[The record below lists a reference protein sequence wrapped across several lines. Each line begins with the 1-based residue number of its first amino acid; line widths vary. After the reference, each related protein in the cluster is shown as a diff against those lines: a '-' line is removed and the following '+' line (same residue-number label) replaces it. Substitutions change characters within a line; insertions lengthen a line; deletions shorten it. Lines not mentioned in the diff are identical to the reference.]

1 MIFLKLIIFLAFLVP
16 NGDHLLF
23 NRITIQPTEAEFLSI
38 YNPTSEPIDMSNYY
52 LTDATKSSS
61 SDFYYK
67 INGGNDFWS
76 NNYSDFIARFPD
88 NYIRLPLGAF
98 INHHEMP
105 NCEAIVSEFHETLGK
120 IKHIRIIT
128 HKKIS
133 SGEELTLNY
142 IINKLDNPN
151 WEFEYEVSQ

>member
-1 MIFLKLIIFLAFLVP
+1 MNEKKEWRPLP
-16 NGDHLLF
+16 DS
-23 NRITIQPTEAEFLSI
+23 ITIKESKIEGLGVFAIKDIPS
-38 YNPTSEPIDMSNYY
+38 D
-52 LTDATKSSS
+52 TDLGISHVY
-61 SDFYYK
+61 D
-67 INGGNDFWS
+67 N
-76 NNYSDFIARFPD
+76 RFPD

-105 NCEAIVSEFHETLGK
+105 NCKAIIFDSHKSIGN

-128 HKKIS
+128 EKNIS

-142 IINKLDNPN
+142 IINKLDNPL

>member
-1 MIFLKLIIFLAFLVP
+1 MNQKKEWRPLP
-16 NGDHLLF
+16 DS
-23 NRITIQPTEAEFLSI
+23 ITIKESKIEGLGVF
-38 YNPTSEPIDMSNYY
+38 
-52 LTDATKSSS
+52 ATKDIP
-61 SDFYYK
+61 SDTDLGISHVYD
-67 INGGNDFWS
+67 N
-76 NNYSDFIARFPD
+76 RFPD

-105 NCEAIVSEFHETLGK
+105 NCKATISESHELIGN

-128 HKKIS
+128 DKDIL

-142 IINKLDNPN
+142 IINKLDNPL

>member
-1 MIFLKLIIFLAFLVP
+1 MNQKKEWRPLP
-16 NGDHLLF
+16 DS
-23 NRITIQPTEAEFLSI
+23 ITIKESKIEGLGVF
-38 YNPTSEPIDMSNYY
+38 
-52 LTDATKSSS
+52 ATKDIP
-61 SDFYYK
+61 SDTDLGISHVYD
-67 INGGNDFWS
+67 N
-76 NNYSDFIARFPD
+76 RFPD

-105 NCEAIVSEFHETLGK
+105 NCKAIVSESHESLGD

-128 HKKIS
+128 DKDVL

-142 IINKLDNPN
+142 IINKLDNPL

>member
-1 MIFLKLIIFLAFLVP
+1 MNEKKEWRPLP
-16 NGDHLLF
+16 DS
-23 NRITIQPTEAEFLSI
+23 ITIRESKIEGLGVF
-38 YNPTSEPIDMSNYY
+38 
-52 LTDATKSSS
+52 ATKDLPSETDLGISHVY
-61 SDFYYK
+61 D
-67 INGGNDFWS
+67 N
-76 NNYSDFIARFPD
+76 RFPD

-105 NCEAIVSEFHETLGK
+105 NCKAIVSESHGSLGN

-128 HKKIS
+128 DKDVL

-142 IINKLDNPN
+142 IINKLDNPL

>member
-1 MIFLKLIIFLAFLVP
+1 MKEKKEWRPLP
-16 NGDHLLF
+16 NS
-23 NRITIQPTEAEFLSI
+23 ITIKESKIEGLGIFTTKDLATETDLGVSHI
-38 YNPTSEPIDMSNYY
+38 YDE
-52 LTDATKSSS
+52 
-61 SDFYYK
+61 
-67 INGGNDFWS
+67 
-76 NNYSDFIARFPD
+76 RFPD

-105 NCEAIVSEFHETLGK
+105 NCKAVIFESHESIGQ

-128 HKKIS
+128 EMEIS
-133 SGEELTLNY
+133 EGEELTLNY

>member
-1 MIFLKLIIFLAFLVP
+1 MNQKKEWRPLP
-16 NGDHLLF
+16 DS
-23 NRITIQPTEAEFLSI
+23 ITIKES
-38 YNPTSEPIDMSNYY
+38 
-52 LTDATKSSS
+52 
-61 SDFYYK
+61 K
-67 INGGNDFWS
+67 IEGLGVFAIKDIPADTNLGISHVYDN
-76 NNYSDFIARFPD
+76 RFPD

-105 NCEAIVSEFHETLGK
+105 NCKATISESHELIGN

-128 HKKIS
+128 DKDIL

-142 IINKLDNPN
+142 IINKLDNPL

>member
-1 MIFLKLIIFLAFLVP
+1 MKEKKEWRPLP
-16 NGDHLLF
+16 DS
-23 NRITIQPTEAEFLSI
+23 ITIKESKIEGLGVF
-38 YNPTSEPIDMSNYY
+38 
-52 LTDATKSSS
+52 ATKDIP
-61 SDFYYK
+61 SDTDLGISHVYD
-67 INGGNDFWS
+67 N
-76 NNYSDFIARFPD
+76 RFPD

-105 NCEAIVSEFHETLGK
+105 NCKAVVFESHESIGQ

-128 HKKIS
+128 EMEIS
-133 SGEELTLNY
+133 EGEELTLNY